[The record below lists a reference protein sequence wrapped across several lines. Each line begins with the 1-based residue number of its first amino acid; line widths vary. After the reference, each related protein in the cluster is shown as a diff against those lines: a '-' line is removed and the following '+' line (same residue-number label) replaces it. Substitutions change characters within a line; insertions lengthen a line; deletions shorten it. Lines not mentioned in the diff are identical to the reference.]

1 MQPAVYALWDAFSL
15 ASAGA
20 VGSLVS
26 AIWQGC
32 VLAAVVALCLR
43 MFPRLSAAA
52 RSLVWL
58 NVFLLLILLHVLP
71 AIDGQRAGSSPVHVP
86 RVDLDL
92 RWSIAVAVVW
102 ATLSL
107 WRAAQLV
114 AEAIRVHRLAG
125 RAASIEPSPEIQ
137 VLLSDGSRRSLL
149 CTSAEVERP
158 SVFGFFR
165 PRILIPP
172 ALAEQLTE
180 LELRQVVL
188 HEMEHLHRADDWTN
202 LLQKIALVLLPLNPA
217 LLWVER
223 RLCAERE
230 LACDDRV
237 LLSSGA
243 RKAYAICLTR
253 LAEYSMLRRG
263 VSLALG
269 AWERRPEL
277 VRRVH
282 RILRRPVESMGK
294 MQARLVTAALMA
306 GVIGGTLVLARS
318 PQLVGFAPANSI
330 AASSATSTEVAA
342 GLASARAFRAVNLR
356 QSVNAPQFVEAKAI
370 MPPTAGSA
378 APRLQGTRA
387 AAKKAKNRAAPRAA
401 RQPNPP
407 RQAWVVLT
415 EFTED
420 DVQPPAVIPAVFID
434 SRGTYAAVPLM
445 NGWLIVRI

>member
-1 MQPAVYALWDAFSL
+1 MQPVVYAFWHAFSL

-20 VGSLVS
+20 VGSLIS
-26 AIWQGC
+26 AVWQGC
-32 VLAAVVALCLR
+32 VLAALVALCLR

-71 AIDGQRAGSSPVHVP
+71 AFHGQRPGMSTVHVP

-92 RWSIAVAVVW
+92 RWSIAVAAVW

-107 WRAAQLV
+107 WRAAQLL

-125 RAASIEPSPEIQ
+125 RAAAMEPSPEIQ
-137 VLLSDGSRRSLL
+137 ALLSNGGRRAQI
-149 CTSAEVERP
+149 CASAEVERP
-158 SVFGFFR
+158 SVFGFLR

-172 ALAEQLTE
+172 ALAGQLTE

-202 LLQKIALVLLPLNPA
+202 LLQKIALVLFPLNPA

-243 RKAYAICLTR
+243 RKAYAVCLTR

-294 MQARLVTAALMA
+294 MQARLVTAGLMA
-306 GVIGGTLVLARS
+306 GVLGGTLMLARS
-318 PQLVGFAPANSI
+318 PQLVGFAPGDS
-330 AASSATSTEVAA
+330 VAA
-342 GLASARAFRAVNLR
+342 NWATAADMRSDAAPARAFSDVKLR
-356 QSVNAPQFVEAKAI
+356 QSVRTPQLVEAKAI
-370 MPPTAGSA
+370 MPAAGGSA
-378 APRLQGTRA
+378 APRPLATRTV
-387 AAKKAKNRAAPRAA
+387 AKQTKNRAALRAA
-401 RQPNPP
+401 RKPNPP

-415 EFTED
+415 EFTEEE
-420 DVQPPAVIPAVFID
+420 VQSPAIIPAVFID
-434 SRGTYAAVPLM
+434 SRGRYAAVPLM